1 MKRFILIGGAA
12 SLLLLSLLIGT
23 FVMHNSLTSA
33 NGAAGK
39 LSTIARMEEAN
50 SSSGNV
56 GPNIKGK
63 RHGATPT
70 RVPKPTPTPKP
81 TMPPTPTPVPTQVPV
96 APTPVPTQAPPAPVP
111 TTSSGSGN
119 GSGGTG
125 TSEEI
130 QLAQNLFAQIN
141 SDRAAQGLPAYAW
154 NGTLA
159 NGAHQHSV
167 TMGSTSCGLSHQ
179 CPGEP
184 AIGQRIT
191 NEGISWMACGEN
203 AGYTSPY
210 PDAWTAVK
218 QNIEQGMLNEKAPN
232 DGHRQNLLSSTF
244 HRVGVG
250 IYIDSKGVVWVTED
264 FTN

>member
-1 MKRFILIGGAA
+1 MKKFVLMGGAA

-23 FVMHNSLTSA
+23 FVIHNSLTSA
-33 NGAAGK
+33 NGTAGK
-39 LSTIARMEEAN
+39 LSALTKMEEVN
-50 SSSGNV
+50 SSNGNV
-56 GPNIKGK
+56 GPNVKGK

-70 RVPKPTPTPKP
+70 STPKPTPTPQP
-81 TMPPTPTPVPTQVPV
+81 TMPPTPTPVPTYP
-96 APTPVPTQAPPAPVP
+96 PTPVPTQAPPTPTPVL
-111 TTSSGSGN
+111 SGSGN
-119 GSGGTG
+119 GGSGTG
-125 TSEEI
+125 TPEEV

-159 NGAHQHSV
+159 SGAHQHSV

-191 NEGISWMACGEN
+191 NEGIHWMACGEN

-218 QNIEQGMLNEKAPN
+218 QNIEQGMLNEKPPN

-244 HRVGVG
+244 HQVGVG
-250 IYIDSKGVVWVTED
+250 IYIDSKGVIWVTED